1 VLTSRHGER
10 TNLTFRASHS
20 VALVFL
26 GLTLIGLAIV
36 LPRLLLVAMLDAAAA
51 AVIVVPPI
59 LAGLCLVPFFGL
71 GQLPIRWHLL
81 LGASLGLGITS
92 LLVLSLGLAGV
103 LQRVVWIGVLGMFT
117 VVGIIRLRG
126 LSTLAASWKG
136 DEQSADRQTQTHE
149 LHWLWLVLVPFLIL
163 ALLAAANAPGFIWA
177 EEGNGYDVLEYHLQ
191 MPKEYFQAGR
201 VAYAPH
207 NVYANFPMNV
217 EMLYL
222 LAMIVHNEVYDLG
235 TTANMIHLILGAL
248 IVYAAWVV
256 GREWSPRAGQV
267 IAIAMGTVGWLGYLS
282 GLAYVE
288 HGMLF
293 FSTTAVAALLRAI
306 ARPAHGVSRGWLA
319 LSGVCS
325 GFACGCKYTAIPFTA
340 FVILLVM
347 LFWLR
352 GNWRRRVLNLSVYLL
367 ATATSFAPW
376 LIKNELMTGNPIF
389 PLANGLFNAQPPGW
403 GAKESEQWHRGHS
416 LTESDRAL
424 GARLGALW
432 RYVPADVDQRFGPAI
447 LLLALGGLLGR
458 RLERT
463 DLLLLTMLVIQV
475 LFWLFATHLYARFTV
490 SFLIP
495 LSILA
500 GRAVLAGRI
509 RHRMWIAGSVLL
521 TGGAWNF
528 AFAAKLHDREA
539 PGGAPASLIYDGT
552 IPGLEYFAVIN
563 HELPANAKVLVV
575 GDAKAF
581 YFQRKVDYCVAFNR
595 SSFVEI
601 VEGASNANDIM
612 RWLRERGYTHVIVHW
627 NEIAR
632 LTRTYGFSPLVTPQL
647 FDRLAAAGL
656 RRLREFR
663 HPDVSGRWVELYE
676 VPFDKGVGVR

>member
-1 VLTSRHGER
+1 MLTSRHGER
-10 TNLTFRASHS
+10 TNFTFRHSHS
-20 VALVFL
+20 VALVFV
-26 GLTLIGLAIV
+26 GLTVVGLAIV
-36 LPRLLLVAMLDAAAA
+36 SPRLLLVAMLDAAAA

-59 LAGLCLVPFFGL
+59 LAGLCLVPIFGL
-71 GQLPIRWHLL
+71 GQLPMRWHLL
-81 LGASLGLGITS
+81 LGASLGLGVTS
-92 LLVLSLGLAGV
+92 LLVLSLGLAGI
-103 LQRVVWIGVLGMFT
+103 LQRAVWIGLLGMFS

-126 LSTLAASWKG
+126 LFALPVSEED
-136 DEQSADRQTQTHE
+136 DEEDADHQTQAHE

-163 ALLAAANAPGFIWA
+163 ALLAAANAPGFVWA

-235 TTANMIHLILGAL
+235 TTTNMIHLMLGAL
-248 IVYAAWVV
+248 TVYAAWVV
-256 GREWSPRAGQV
+256 GRDWSPRAGQV
-267 IAIAMGTVGWLGYLS
+267 SAIALGTVGWLGYLS

-293 FSTTAVAALLRAI
+293 FSAAAVAALLRAI
-306 ARPAHGVSRGWLA
+306 ARPAPGVSRGWLA

-325 GFACGCKYTAIPFTA
+325 GFACGCKYTAMPFTA
-340 FVILLVM
+340 FAISLVIV
-347 LFWLR
+347 FWLG
-352 GNWRRRVLNLSVYLL
+352 GNWRRRVLDLSVYLL
-367 ATATSFAPW
+367 ATVASFAPW
-376 LIKNELMTGNPIF
+376 LIKNELMTGNPAF
-389 PLANGLFNAQPPGW
+389 PLVNGLFHAHPPGW
-403 GAKESEQWHRGHS
+403 GDKESEQWDRGHAI
-416 LTESDRAL
+416 TESDRTV

-432 RYVPADVDQRFGPAI
+432 RYVPADADQRFGPAI
-447 LLLALGGLLGR
+447 LLLALGGLVGR

-463 DLLLLTMLVIQV
+463 DRLLLTMLFFQV
-475 LFWLFATHLYARFTV
+475 LLWLFTTHLYARFTV

-495 LSILA
+495 LCLLG
-500 GRAVLAGRI
+500 GRTFLPGRI
-509 RHRMWIAGSVLL
+509 RHRMSIAGGVLL
-521 TGGAWNF
+521 AGGAWNF
-528 AFAAKLHDREA
+528 AFAAKLQDREA

-552 IPGLEYFAVIN
+552 LPGLEYFAAIN
-563 HELPANAKVLVV
+563 HEFPANAKILVI

-581 YFQRKVDYCVAFNR
+581 YFQRKVDYCVVFNR

-601 VEGASNANDIM
+601 VEGASNENDIM
-612 RWLRERGYTHVIVHW
+612 RWLRGQGYTHVLVHW

-632 LTRTYGFSPLVTPQL
+632 LMRTYGFSPLVTPQL
-647 FDRLAAAGL
+647 FDRLAGAGL

-676 VPFDKGVGVR
+676 IP